1 MKNYLTVKK
10 LKAFIQKLEEVY
22 GTDFVENLPV
32 STYTEYGGGGG
43 YSPVKE
49 KGIALGKNNY
59 LEESLI
65 LDYCGQ
71 LEEVEAGVV
80 P

>member
-1 MKNYLTVKK
+1 MNVLTVKA
-10 LKAFIQKLEEVY
+10 LKAFIQKLEEEY

-32 STYTEYGGGGG
+32 STYTEYGGGG
-43 YSPVKE
+43 YSPIEAKR
-49 KGIALGKNNY
+49 IALGKNNY
-59 LEESLI
+59 LEQSLI

-71 LEEVEAGVV
+71 LEEVKAGVV